1 MASGKLTDVA
11 MMSLV
16 VLATTAGAAML
27 EAGPASAQPYLQN
40 VTAGT
45 QNGTDVPSPFIK
57 VDSPSP
63 YIKAPYIKVPPF
75 IKVVDVLAPWFKVPY
90 FKVDSPRTPP
100 TKTR

>member
-27 EAGPASAQPYLQN
+27 EASPASAQPYIQN

-45 QNGTDVPSPFIK
+45 QNGTDAPSPFIK

-63 YIKAPYIKVPPF
+63 YLKAPFIKVPF

-90 FKVDSPRTPP
+90 FKVDSPKTPP
-100 TKTR
+100 TKAR